1 MRLPSASLL
10 LTLSLGACASI
21 SPPEGLERI
30 VYDPQPPPFCGACE
44 TRTITV
50 AADDT
55 VWIEDGHWAGDY
67 SNWTV
72 RRRRLAGEPGTY
84 ARLRDALAP
93 YRPATERLPTFAG
106 EGCEHYLTDN
116 GGAVITWSGVSGAVR
131 RILDHGCLDDRA
143 MNDAIEAAVAQAPV
157 GR

>member
-1 MRLPSASLL
+1 MRRLSAILL

-50 AADDT
+50 TADDRI
-55 VWIEDGHWAGDY
+55 WIEDSHWAGDY
-67 SNWTV
+67 STWTV

-84 ARLRDALAP
+84 ARLRGALVP
-93 YRPATERLPTFAG
+93 YRPETERLPTFAG
-106 EGCEHYLTDN
+106 EGCEHYLTDS
-116 GGAVITWSGVSGAVR
+116 GGALITWSDASGAVR
-131 RILDHGCLDDRA
+131 RLLDHGCLDDEV
-143 MNDAIEAAVAQAPV
+143 MNGAIEAAVARVSV